1 MTSSSKVGDLWLLHF
16 LQRHRNQKST
26 GLLKKKCGQLLHL
39 NLKPK
44 CSLSSS
50 HRTQD
55 LPPRRIL
62 NCGSTTYCNIPRHTL
77 KIRPKFLECN
87 RSRRTTRNVGTYKSS
102 SKPRRMQKP
111 ASDRGCKD
119 AQRSRKASW
128 PLPSSHRRSSGRL
141 ATPSRGRENVPLGLP
156 RAGFK
161 TGFSGA
167 LFV

>member
-1 MTSSSKVGDLWLLHF
+1 MAFFTFYSATETGNA
-16 LQRHRNQKST
+16 RG
-26 GLLKKKCGQLLHL
+26 GLLNEKCGQLLHL
-39 NLKPK
+39 NVKPN

-62 NCGSTTYCNIPRHTL
+62 KCGSTTFCNIPRHTL
-77 KIRPKFLECN
+77 KIRPN
-87 RSRRTTRNVGTYKSS
+87 NSRMESKPPHYFTCNVGTSKSS

-111 ASDRGCKD
+111 ASNRGCKD
-119 AQRSRKASW
+119 AQRNRKASW

-156 RAGFK
+156 RAG
-161 TGFSGA
+161 
-167 LFV
+167 